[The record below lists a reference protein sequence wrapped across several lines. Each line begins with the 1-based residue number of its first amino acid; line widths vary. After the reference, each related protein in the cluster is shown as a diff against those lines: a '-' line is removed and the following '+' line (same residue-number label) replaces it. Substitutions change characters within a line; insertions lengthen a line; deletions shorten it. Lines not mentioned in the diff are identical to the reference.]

1 MSDVVQMWSTHF
13 GTVELG
19 QWRGAGFRDWGAG
32 GRMVYPISHASANG
46 DSYRVV
52 VKGHVFIAKVS
63 MSCYLQGSPTGGF
76 GTECSHVVE
85 SGALPTLAQAMG
97 EENISVVLGILE
109 SATDEYWRN
118 FHQEVMKVQNE
129 SFVWFETDWDD

>member
-1 MSDVVQMWSTHF
+1 MVLVL
-13 GTVELG
+13 GTEGV
-19 QWRGAGFRDWGAG
+19 G

-46 DSYRVV
+46 DSYRVA
-52 VKGHVFIAKVS
+52 VKGHVVIAKLN

-97 EENISVVLGILE
+97 EENISVVLRILE
-109 SATDEYWRN
+109 SATDEYWRS

-129 SFVWFETDWDD
+129 SFVWFETDWND